1 MKKETAQIVLLAS
14 RSPRRV
20 ELLKQIGIECIVL
33 PADIDE
39 STLADE
45 SPIDYVKR
53 VAKLKALTVAENM
66 KTEYTYM
73 PILSADTAVTLN
85 DEILGKPATDGEA
98 IAMLKKLSKKKH
110 EVHTAV
116 AIYQRE
122 NIKIALSTTLVEMM
136 SLTQVMIDDY
146 IASGEHRDKAGSY
159 GIQGAAGSW
168 IKRIE
173 GSYTGVMGLP
183 LYETTQ
189 LINSIAVK

>member
-85 DEILGKPATDGEA
+85 DEILSEF
-98 IAMLKKLSKKKH
+98 IA
-110 EVHTAV
+110 
-116 AIYQRE
+116 
-122 NIKIALSTTLVEMM
+122 N
-136 SLTQVMIDDY
+136 
-146 IASGEHRDKAGSY
+146 
-159 GIQGAAGSW
+159 
-168 IKRIE
+168 
-173 GSYTGVMGLP
+173 
-183 LYETTQ
+183 
-189 LINSIAVK
+189 